1 MNKWL
6 RARMGDR
13 NFHIMKWIASVAVF
27 SMLIITAVVSSG
39 YQSQRLNLDDGSV
52 WVSNAQ
58 EQAIGRANTKVQE
71 LNTVLTTES
80 SDMVLLQNSTL
91 VVVVNEATRSLDVVS
106 EATGEVTEK
115 IPLPQGVTSAALAAG
130 FVVLHAPVTGEVWLI
145 PIEALSSFDAQT
157 QPANITVGPNSTVA
171 VNNDGHLAAVSSES
185 GTVSTMNITR
195 DVTVTTEILG
205 AEIQSEFAQITL
217 VGSTWLVLDL
227 DGQSAYSAG
236 RMFDLSNYIA
246 PTVDAVLQ
254 HPSEV
259 GVDSQGVGSTDSVL
273 ITHAEGLISLN
284 LNSGQITSLTESSRG
299 KPASAV
305 VVGTCAYT
313 AWSSSS
319 VWSVCGT
326 QQPQTESAEAMSSA
340 ASLVFHESSGTI
352 ALNDTSTGQAWSV
365 QSGVRL
371 IDNWDALLAQEQAE
385 EQIIQTNNADTPEYD
400 KSPQPPVAVDD
411 ELGARPARVT
421 ALPVLLNDYDPNGDA
436 LVIDAVTP
444 IPVALGEVFINPD
457 RNLVMLRLAPDASG
471 TTTFEYTI
479 TDGRG
484 GEASATV
491 VVSIRPESENSP
503 PVQVRP
509 TRADVVLGGQVIVN
523 VLGDWVDP
531 DGDAIFVASA
541 AVDQP
546 DSLSFSPAGRVAF
559 TDSGRGGGGLRQ
571 ISLDVSDGRAIGAG
585 SVDITVRAA
594 GQVPIVAEAFAVIAL
609 AGQPVTISPAA
620 HVRGGSGP
628 LSLSGVPAVAG
639 VDIVPDFSQF
649 SFTATTSRLG
659 STYLTYAVT
668 DGDETTSGFVRL
680 DVIAPPD
687 VSAPPIT
694 SAHAVY
700 VPLQQTR
707 SVDVTATDR
716 DPSGGVLVVTG
727 VLDIPL
733 DSGLQVEVVEHRL
746 VRVTL
751 TKPLDRPVSF
761 GYRISNGVSQSQ
773 GTITV
778 VQTPAPTQAQA
789 PVAIADVVSVRVGD
803 VITIPVLEND
813 IHPDGGVLS
822 LGSELDQNVPR
833 SAGLLFASGSQ
844 LRFLAADTPGTYSAV
859 YRVNAD
865 NGQWASGTVTIS
877 VRAIDEETNQPPTPS
892 TITAR
897 AISGQTIRIPIP
909 VVGIDPDGDSVQFV
923 GLDTNPEKGSISE
936 VGSDWIEYE
945 ASAYATGTDVF
956 QYSVVD
962 SLGAQGQASIRVG
975 IAEALAGGRNPIAVA
990 DNVYARPGA
999 TVYVQA
1005 LANDSDPDGR
1015 PLSLTGVTAQDPS
1028 VTADIVGD
1036 LVRITAPMTPG
1047 RYGVIYDIENDLA
1060 GSASNFITIDV
1071 QTQAPLSAPV
1081 IRDAVVN
1088 LTDILGQDSVDV
1100 NVLRTAFFADGPVSD
1115 LRAEIVSGFSQ
1126 NARAVS
1132 ANTIRVEVLRQS
1144 QIIPFS
1150 VSHPLDPSVTSTAF
1164 IWVPGTDDAL
1174 PQRKRGAPALTVV
1187 SEEQL
1192 RISINDY
1199 VVAALGREVRITDS
1213 ATVRATHADG
1223 SRLVVN
1229 DTTLSYTSED
1239 RYFGPASLSFEVTDG
1254 TRTSTIVLPITVTPR
1269 ENMPPVMLGANID
1282 LEPGQEKTLDL
1293 VKVTRYPYVDDQDE
1307 LDYTVTGSGNGVNAT
1322 ISGQELTVVASN
1334 DAVKGRSVVLTVT
1347 VKDQVN
1353 EGKPGEI
1360 IVRFVPSTKPLA
1372 IPATD
1377 SIIAKRGESQTVDV
1391 LANDAATNPF
1401 PNVPLRV
1408 ISVRGVNSENI
1419 PAGVS
1424 VTPSADKSS
1433 LTVSVSS
1440 SAAPSDTTIEYEVAD
1455 ATNDPDRYVWGVVQI
1470 SVQDVPSA
1478 PAAPTR
1484 ASGFVS
1490 GSLTLSWPAPASN
1503 NSPITKYVVENDA
1516 GFRQECSST
1525 VCTLE
1530 GLPTGQR
1537 SRFSVTAIN
1546 AIGTSPPSPWSA
1558 SLSADVVPAAPSN
1571 VSITPVG
1578 YDASRPEGGGLNV
1591 SWSAVGTPPGG
1602 SAVTKYVVQ
1611 VIENG
1616 STIRGSF
1623 EIPAGTTSVG
1633 PLWYTAGNSY
1643 VARVTAYNDADSDQW
1658 NTTSSASVV
1667 AAGPPTSV
1675 TIQNISNAANGSST
1689 VTWSAAAAPSTGG
1702 QVKYVLATSSSS
1714 LSGPCP
1720 ADYASRPS
1728 TTSLTATDSPKA
1740 TGQYFI
1746 AVYAYNSYGCV
1757 AGYSQTDVVQV
1768 PGTAN
1773 YDSASCV
1780 LDGGGSCLQNSSG
1793 AFVINVVSP
1802 RVSEYGTPGM
1812 IWQMKVGSQWVTM
1825 TELTT
1830 PAPSS
1835 PTFQI
1840 TSSQYFEAGG
1850 TGGTSQTVSIRGC
1863 ASEINCGAEGG
1874 TATITIPQRTP
1885 TP

>member
-1 MNKWL
+1 
-6 RARMGDR
+6 
-13 NFHIMKWIASVAVF
+13 
-27 SMLIITAVVSSG
+27 
-39 YQSQRLNLDDGSV
+39 
-52 WVSNAQ
+52 
-58 EQAIGRANTKVQE
+58 
-71 LNTVLTTES
+71 
-80 SDMVLLQNSTL
+80 
-91 VVVVNEATRSLDVVS
+91 
-106 EATGEVTEK
+106 
-115 IPLPQGVTSAALAAG
+115 
-130 FVVLHAPVTGEVWLI
+130 
-145 PIEALSSFDAQT
+145 
-157 QPANITVGPNSTVA
+157 
-171 VNNDGHLAAVSSES
+171 
-185 GTVSTMNITR
+185 
-195 DVTVTTEILG
+195 
-205 AEIQSEFAQITL
+205 
-217 VGSTWLVLDL
+217 
-227 DGQSAYSAG
+227 
-236 RMFDLSNYIA
+236 
-246 PTVDAVLQ
+246 
-254 HPSEV
+254 
-259 GVDSQGVGSTDSVL
+259 
-273 ITHAEGLISLN
+273 
-284 LNSGQITSLTESSRG
+284 
-299 KPASAV
+299 
-305 VVGTCAYT
+305 
-313 AWSSSS
+313 
-319 VWSVCGT
+319 
-326 QQPQTESAEAMSSA
+326 MSSA

-411 ELGARPARVT
+411 ELGARPARVS

-436 LVIDAVTP
+436 LVIDSVTP
-444 IPVALGEVFINPD
+444 IPATLGEVFVNPD

-471 TTTFEYTI
+471 TTTFDYTI

-509 TRADVVLGGQVIVN
+509 TRADVVLGGQVIIN

-541 AVDQP
+541 TVDQP

-571 ISLDVSDGRAIGAG
+571 ISLEVSDGRASGAG

-628 LSLSGVPAVAG
+628 LSLSGVPAVNG
-639 VDIVPDFSQF
+639 VDIAPDFSQF

-751 TKPLDRPVSF
+751 TKPLDRPVAF

-789 PVAIADVVSVRVGD
+789 PVAIPDVVSVRVGD

-822 LGSELDQNVPR
+822 LGPELDQNVPR

-844 LRFLAADTPGTYSAV
+844 LRFLAAATPGTYSAV

-1015 PLSLTGVTAQDPS
+1015 PLTLTGVTAQDPS
-1028 VTADIVGD
+1028 VTAEIVGD
-1036 LVRITAPMTPG
+1036 LVKITAPMTPG

-1100 NVLRTAFFADGPVSD
+1100 NVLRTAFFADGPVSE

-1132 ANTIRVEVLRQS
+1132 ANTIRVEILRQS

-1192 RISINDY
+1192 RIPINDY
-1199 VVAALGREVRITDS
+1199 VVAALGREVLITDS
-1213 ATVRATHADG
+1213 GTVRATHADG

-1239 RYFGPASLSFEVTDG
+1239 RYFGPASISFEVTDG

-1269 ENMPPVMLGANID
+1269 ENMPPVMLGAQID

-1307 LDYTVTGSGNGVNAT
+1307 LEYSVTGSGNGVNAT
-1322 ISGQELTVVASN
+1322 ISGQELTLVASN

-1372 IPATD
+1372 IPASD

-1401 PNVPLRV
+1401 TNVPLRV

-1455 ATNDPDRYVWGVVQI
+1455 ATNDPDRYVWGVIQI

-1503 NSPITKYVVENDA
+1503 NSPITTYVVENDA
-1516 GFRQECSST
+1516 GFRQECTST

-1558 SLSADVVPAAPSN
+1558 SLSADVIPAAPSN

-1591 SWSAVGTPPGG
+1591 SWSTVGTPSGG

-1675 TIQNISNAANGSST
+1675 TIQNISNAANGAST
-1689 VTWSAAAAPSTGG
+1689 VTWSAASAPSTGG
-1702 QVKYVLATSSSS
+1702 QLGYVLATSSSS

-1728 TTSLTATDSPKA
+1728 TTGLSATDSPKA
-1740 TGQYFI
+1740 TGRYFI

-1757 AGYSQTDVVQV
+1757 AGYAQTDVVQV

-1773 YDSASCV
+1773 YDSVSCV
-1780 LDGGGSCLQNSSG
+1780 LDGGGSCAENSPG
-1793 AFVINVVSP
+1793 AFVISVVSP

-1825 TELTT
+1825 TELTS
-1830 PAPSS
+1830 PAPPL

-1850 TGGTSQTVSIRGC
+1850 NGGTSQTVSIRGC
-1863 ASEINCGAEGG
+1863 ASETNCGAEGG
-1874 TATITIPQRTP
+1874 TATITIPLRTP